1 MTPKQFC
8 ALVLFTAF
16 AVPASA
22 GTKIDDP
29 VAFVKG
35 IYTHWQTNRV
45 PPEDIYTDR
54 LKAMFAIDEKEAGDS
69 PGRTFDFSFW
79 CNCQDGDIHNPLVK
93 GWHVINAKPDRMVV
107 EAKFLLEKRPEH
119 MLFYFDKTRA
129 GWKLDDMQS
138 MGPDPWTLSV
148 ACKYG
153 WPDGH

>member
-54 LKAMFAIDEKEAGDS
+54 LKAMFAIDEKKPVTARAVPSTSASGAIA
-69 PGRTFDFSFW
+69 RTATSTIPSSK
-79 CNCQDGDIHNPLVK
+79 DG
-93 GWHVINAKPDRMVV
+93 M
-107 EAKFLLEKRPEH
+107 
-119 MLFYFDKTRA
+119 
-129 GWKLDDMQS
+129 
-138 MGPDPWTLSV
+138 
-148 ACKYG
+148 
-153 WPDGH
+153 